1 MQIGTRSPLLLQDRN
16 PLLQDRNRFSSMIGT
31 RSPPSPPRSEPPL
44 DEKVAKDTIRL
55 QVFAPPSNGFDV
67 DVLRIMVELLPES
80 STPTQMIM
88 ASTLGREFI
97 KTFYHQ
103 VFTEYQRVLFAY
115 KGSSYACSVVKISLG
130 ENEESE
136 SLRSPKQELIKKR
149 TKVIVE
155 GPPQSL

>member
-1 MQIGTRSPLLLQDRN
+1 M
-16 PLLQDRNRFSSMIGT
+16 
-31 RSPPSPPRSEPPL
+31 
-44 DEKVAKDTIRL
+44 
-55 QVFAPPSNGFDV
+55 FAPPSNGFD
-67 DVLRIMVELLPES
+67 
-80 STPTQMIM
+80 IM

-115 KGSSYACSVVKISLG
+115 KGSSYACSVVEISLG

-136 SLRSPKQELIKKR
+136 SLRSPEQELIKKR

>member
-1 MQIGTRSPLLLQDRN
+1 MSLG
-16 PLLQDRNRFSSMIGT
+16 
-31 RSPPSPPRSEPPL
+31 
-44 DEKVAKDTIRL
+44 DTILL

-88 ASTLGREFI
+88 ASTTGREFI

-103 VFTEYQRVLFAY
+103 VFTEYQRVLFAC
-115 KGSSYACSVVKISLG
+115 KGSSYACSVVEISLG

-136 SLRSPKQELIKKR
+136 SLRSPK
-149 TKVIVE
+149 
-155 GPPQSL
+155 